1 MSASFRKPVIRASLL
16 AVAFTAALTAG
27 SVSAQT
33 TVKFGL
39 AAMSTSFTTSL
50 IGGTSP
56 EIYAKH
62 GIKLEFTDFRGN
74 TNNCIAGILSGAV
87 DVCQVGSTS
96 VTDAIQEGGNFRAVA
111 VVTKPLGEIVLGRKQ
126 VARLGGVNEK
136 SPLVDRVK
144 ALKGLRLTSSGQGT
158 PHYLALDALMQIGG
172 LNASDLKFRPLF
184 DPVAMMESIRNDQID
199 GSLWTVGTL
208 GNILADGTAVSW
220 INMAAGEAPT
230 VSPMPYTMV
239 IAMNPYIEK
248 NTPTMVRLRAA
259 MGDAAADLLAKPDKH
274 SADIKAKFFPQMD
287 QTAWNNGWKFIPTGF
302 FPGATVPKSA
312 WDYMLKL
319 QAAST
324 KKTYDKA
331 TYERALIPEAQMK

>member
-1 MSASFRKPVIRASLL
+1 MLFAIRTTRLMP
-16 AVAFTAALTAG
+16 AALTLATMALFAAG
-27 SVSAQT
+27 PAAAQT
-33 TVKFGL
+33 TVKFGV

-50 IGGTSP
+50 MGGSNP

-62 GIKLEFTDFRGN
+62 GIKLEITDFRGN
-74 TNNCIAGILSGAV
+74 TNNCIAGVLSGAV

-126 VARLGGVNEK
+126 IARLGGITEK

-144 ALKGLRLTSSGQGT
+144 ALKGLRITSSGQGT
-158 PHYLALDALMQIGG
+158 PHYLALDALMQVGG
-172 LNASDLKFRPLF
+172 LHAEDLKFRPLF
-184 DPVAMMESIRNDQID
+184 DPVAMQESIRNDQID

-208 GNILADGTAVSW
+208 GNILADGTGVSW
-220 INMAAGEAPT
+220 INMAAGEVPT

-248 NTPTMVRLRAA
+248 NTPTLVRLRAA
-259 MGDAAADLLAKPDKH
+259 MAESVTLLAADQAKF
-274 SADIKAKFFPQMD
+274 STAIKAKYFPQME
-287 QTAWNNGWKFIPTGF
+287 QKAWDDGWKFIPTGF

-331 TYERALIPEAQMK
+331 TYEKALIPEAQMK

>member
-1 MSASFRKPVIRASLL
+1 MLSAIRNTR
-16 AVAFTAALTAG
+16 FTPAALALATMALFAAG
-27 SVSAQT
+27 PASAQT
-33 TVKFGL
+33 TVKFGV

-50 IGGTSP
+50 MGGSNP

-62 GIKLEFTDFRGN
+62 GIRLEITDFRGN
-74 TNNCIAGILSGAV
+74 TNNCIAGVLSGAV

-126 VARLGGVNEK
+126 IARLGGVNEK

-144 ALKGLRLTSSGQGT
+144 AMKGLRITSSGQGT
-158 PHYLALDALMQIGG
+158 PHYLALDALMQVGG
-172 LNASDLKFRPLF
+172 LTANDLKFRPLF
-184 DPVAMMESIRNDQID
+184 DPVAMQESIRNDQID

-208 GNILADGTAVSW
+208 GNILADGTGVSW
-220 INMAAGEAPT
+220 INMAAGEVPT

-248 NTPTMVRLRAA
+248 NTPTLVRLRAA
-259 MGDAAADLLAKPDKH
+259 MAESVTLLAAEP
-274 SADIKAKFFPQMD
+274 AKFSVAIKGKYFPQME
-287 QTAWNNGWKFIPTGF
+287 QKAWDDGWKFIPTGF
-302 FPGATVPKSA
+302 FPGATVPKSS

-331 TYERALIPEAQMK
+331 TYERALIPEAQLK